1 VLKALVIANL
11 VASGAHFLHNAVF
24 LETYPGPPWIP
35 GAWFVVL
42 AWLVAAAALL
52 RGYSWHRAGD
62 PGKALVAISLY
73 CASCISV
80 FGHYLYGPP
89 RDFDL
94 LTNVLIVLEG
104 VGGSVLFVYFV
115 GWARHDVGG
124 PVARGRAP

>member
-11 VASGAHFLHNAVF
+11 AASGAHFLHNAVL

-42 AWLVAAAALL
+42 AWLLVAAILVG
-52 RGYSWHRAGD
+52 GYRWHRARH
-62 PGKALVAISLY
+62 PRKALVAVSLY

-94 LTNVLIVLEG
+94 LTNLLIVLEG
-104 VGGSVLFVYFV
+104 VGGIVLWVYFV
-115 GWARHDVGG
+115 GWARHHIGAGVE
-124 PVARGRAP
+124 R